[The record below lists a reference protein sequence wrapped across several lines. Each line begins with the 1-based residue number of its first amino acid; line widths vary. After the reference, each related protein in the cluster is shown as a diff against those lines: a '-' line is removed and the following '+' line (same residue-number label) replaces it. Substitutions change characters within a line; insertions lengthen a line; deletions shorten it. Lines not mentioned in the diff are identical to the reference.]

1 MFVLVI
7 GVSVRFVVEASKLH
21 LDHTPQWPPR
31 LHHARGRYPDLSHD
45 QAQIRRVMLSGLPF
59 VLQHG
64 CRLQPPCLVRQSSS
78 CHCFGFP
85 SGCGDRS
92 EPENPCPTNDRF
104 AAPTDSVRKS
114 CFRTANR
121 TLSEFNGKADKSRL
135 MTSIG
140 YARVSTGGQ
149 DSALQLDA
157 LRKAG
162 CERLFEDK
170 ASGVK
175 TDRPGLA
182 EAIRYVRDGDTLTVW
197 KLDRLGRSMKHLIE
211 IITELEARGVGFRSI
226 TENIDTTTSGGR
238 LVFHL
243 FGALA
248 QFERDLI
255 RERTRAG
262 LQAAEERG
270 RRGGRQAVVTPEKLA
285 KAHQYLA
292 AGLNVREA
300 AARVKIGKTALYEA
314 LRAEKLRNL

>member
-1 MFVLVI
+1 
-7 GVSVRFVVEASKLH
+7 
-21 LDHTPQWPPR
+21 
-31 LHHARGRYPDLSHD
+31 
-45 QAQIRRVMLSGLPF
+45 
-59 VLQHG
+59 
-64 CRLQPPCLVRQSSS
+64 
-78 CHCFGFP
+78 
-85 SGCGDRS
+85 
-92 EPENPCPTNDRF
+92 
-104 AAPTDSVRKS
+104 
-114 CFRTANR
+114 
-121 TLSEFNGKADKSRL
+121 

-140 YARVSTGGQ
+140 YTRVSTGDQ
-149 DSALQLDA
+149 DNALQLDA

-162 CERLFEDK
+162 CEKFFEDR

-182 EAIRYVRDGDTLTVW
+182 EAIRYARDGDTLTVW

-211 IITELEARGVGFRSI
+211 IITELEARNVGFRSL

-262 LQAAEERG
+262 LQAARDRD
-270 RRGGRQAVVTPEKLA
+270 RRGGRQPVVTPEKLA
-285 KAHQYLA
+285 KAQQHIA

-300 AARVKIGKTALYEA
+300 AARVKIGKSALYAA
-314 LRAEKLRNL
+314 LKAEKADVSNPTTQ

>member
-1 MFVLVI
+1 M
-7 GVSVRFVVEASKLH
+7 
-21 LDHTPQWPPR
+21 
-31 LHHARGRYPDLSHD
+31 
-45 QAQIRRVMLSGLPF
+45 
-59 VLQHG
+59 
-64 CRLQPPCLVRQSSS
+64 
-78 CHCFGFP
+78 
-85 SGCGDRS
+85 
-92 EPENPCPTNDRF
+92 ENACPANGRF
-104 AAPTDSVRKS
+104 AASTDFVRKP
-114 CFRTANR
+114 CHETANR
-121 TLSEFNGKADKSRL
+121 TLSAFNEKMVNSHL

-140 YARVSTGGQ
+140 YARVSTGDQ
-149 DSALQLDA
+149 DTALQLDA

-162 CERLFEDK
+162 CEKLFEDR
-170 ASGVK
+170 ASGVRI
-175 TDRPGLA
+175 DRPGLA
-182 EAIRYVRDGDTLTVW
+182 EAVRYARDGDTLTVW

-211 IITELEARGVGFRSI
+211 IVTELESKGVGFRSI

-270 RRGGRQAVVTPEKLA
+270 RRGGRQAVVTPEKFA
-285 KAHQYLA
+285 KARQHLA

-314 LRAEKLRNL
+314 LKVEKSSTSKVRPA

>member
-1 MFVLVI
+1 M
-7 GVSVRFVVEASKLH
+7 ENACPAS
-21 LDHTPQWPPR
+21 
-31 LHHARGRYPDLSHD
+31 G
-45 QAQIRRVMLSGLPF
+45 
-59 VLQHG
+59 
-64 CRLQPPCLVRQSSS
+64 
-78 CHCFGFP
+78 
-85 SGCGDRS
+85 
-92 EPENPCPTNDRF
+92 RF
-104 AAPTDSVRKS
+104 AASTDFVRKPCHS
-114 CFRTANR
+114 TANR
-121 TLSEFNGKADKSRL
+121 TLSGFNGKVDKPPL

-140 YARVSTGGQ
+140 YARVSTGYQ
-149 DSALQLDA
+149 DTALQLDA

-162 CERLFEDK
+162 CEKLFEDT

-175 TDRPGLA
+175 TDRPGLT
-182 EAIRYVRDGDTLTVW
+182 EAVRYARDGDTLTVW

-211 IITELEARGVGFRSI
+211 IVTELEAKGVGFRSI

-285 KAHQYLA
+285 S
-292 AGLNVREA
+292 GC
-300 AARVKIGKTALYEA
+300 
-314 LRAEKLRNL
+314 RAECPRSCRPRKDRKDRAL

>member
-1 MFVLVI
+1 M
-7 GVSVRFVVEASKLH
+7 
-21 LDHTPQWPPR
+21 
-31 LHHARGRYPDLSHD
+31 
-45 QAQIRRVMLSGLPF
+45 
-59 VLQHG
+59 
-64 CRLQPPCLVRQSSS
+64 
-78 CHCFGFP
+78 
-85 SGCGDRS
+85 
-92 EPENPCPTNDRF
+92 
-104 AAPTDSVRKS
+104 
-114 CFRTANR
+114 TA
-121 TLSEFNGKADKSRL
+121 
-135 MTSIG
+135 IG
-140 YARVSTGGQ
+140 YARVSTGDQ
-149 DSALQLDA
+149 DTALQLDA

-170 ASGVK
+170 ASGTK
-175 TDRPGLA
+175 TDRLGLA

-197 KLDRLGRSMKHLIE
+197 KLDRLGRLMKHLIE
-211 IITELEARGVGFRSI
+211 IITELEAKGVGFRSI

-270 RRGGRQAVVTPEKLA
+270 RRGGRQVVVTPDKLA
-285 KAHQYLA
+285 KARQHLA

-314 LRAEKLRNL
+314 LKAEKATTSTVKPT